1 MTAQGTARA
10 LFRRSPA
17 LAERLPWIPLASV
30 PTPVQRIEVP
40 GAELWVKRDDLS
52 GQPYGGNKV
61 RKLEFILAEA
71 QRQGAQRLITVG
83 AAGSHHALATTIYG
97 RRLGFQVTLVL
108 FPQPL
113 TPHVR
118 DVLLLDHALG
128 AELRWAPR
136 MEAIPTAAL
145 LARFA
150 HRRERC
156 FLIAAGGSDPLGTL
170 GYVDAALELAEQIEA
185 GELPLPGTIHLA
197 AGTLG
202 TTAGL
207 ALGLAI
213 AGLPVRIRATRIG
226 SRLLTNPIAL
236 RRLVVRTAK
245 LLQRWGVPVPPAG
258 EVLSRVDLVHDHIG
272 AGYGH
277 PPPTADA
284 DARRLAGAGLVLD
297 PTYTAKAAADVLA
310 CLDAGRG
317 GAHLFWQTLS
327 TAEPPRPDHVEAPK
341 LPASFRRYLGS

>member
-1 MTAQGTARA
+1 MNPAPQRA
-10 LFRRSPA
+10 LFRRFPA
-17 LAERLPWIPLASV
+17 LAEHLPWIPLATV
-30 PTPVQRIEVP
+30 PTPVQRIELP

-52 GQPYGGNKV
+52 GEPYGGNKV

-71 QRQGAQRLITVG
+71 KRRGAERLITVG
-83 AAGSHHALATTIYG
+83 AAGSHHALATTVYG
-97 RRLGFQVTLVL
+97 TRLGFQVTLVL

-118 DVLLLDHALG
+118 DVLLLDQALG

-136 MEAIPTAAL
+136 MEAIPAGAL

-156 FLIAAGGSDPLGTL
+156 FFIAAGGSDPLGTL
-170 GYVDAALELAEQIEA
+170 GYVDAALELADQIEA

-213 AGLPVRIRATRIG
+213 AGLPIGIRATRIT
-226 SRLLTNPIAL
+226 SRLLTNSVAL
-236 RRLVVRTAK
+236 RSLVVRTAR
-245 LLQRWGVPVPPAG
+245 LLQSAGVPVPAVG
-258 EVLSRVDLVHDHIG
+258 EALDGVQLVHDHVG

-277 PPPTADA
+277 PPSTAEADA
-284 DARRLAGAGLVLD
+284 ARLASASLVLD

-310 CLDAGRG
+310 CLDDSEG
-317 GAHLFWQTLS
+317 GVHLYWQTLS
-327 TAEPPRPDHVEAPK
+327 ATEPPRPDDVAAPE
-341 LPASFRRYLGS
+341 LPASFRRYLGG